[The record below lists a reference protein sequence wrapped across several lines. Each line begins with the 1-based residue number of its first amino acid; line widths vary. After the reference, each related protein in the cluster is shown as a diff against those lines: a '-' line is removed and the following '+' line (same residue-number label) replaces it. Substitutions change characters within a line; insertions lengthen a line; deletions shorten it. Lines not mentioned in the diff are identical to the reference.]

1 MTERNASG
9 NETVFDA
16 VVVGAG
22 PSGLAMALL
31 LARHGFST
39 ALVAPDMPADD
50 DRTTA
55 LLESSVEMLRAL
67 ELWDR
72 IAPFAAGLRHM
83 RIIDGTNRLI
93 RAPEVVFDASELKLE
108 AFGFNIRNRDLNR
121 ELAAAAAQH
130 EGLQRRNARFV
141 GMTLEGAAAQVRLD
155 TGETLTASL
164 VIGADGRGSPVRAAA
179 GIKAR
184 DWRYPQAALI
194 LNLDHDLPHNSHSNE
209 FHTPTGPFT
218 LVPLPGRSSSLV
230 CVESPEGVER
240 LKALDD
246 AALSAELERRARSIL
261 GKMRVSGARQ
271 VYPLGGLS
279 AERMGQARCALVGEA
294 AHVFPPIGAQG
305 LNLGLRDVAALGEI
319 LVAARLRGED
329 LGADAVLARYEKAR
343 RPDIASR
350 TAAVDLLNRSLLS
363 DMVPVQALRSFG
375 LYVASRVPPLRRMM
389 MREGIAPMLA
399 RPKLM
404 RGLSLG

>member
-1 MTERNASG
+1 
-9 NETVFDA
+9 
-16 VVVGAG
+16 
-22 PSGLAMALL
+22 
-31 LARHGFST
+31 
-39 ALVAPDMPADD
+39 
-50 DRTTA
+50 
-55 LLESSVEMLRAL
+55 
-67 ELWDR
+67 
-72 IAPFAAGLRHM
+72 
-83 RIIDGTNRLI
+83 
-93 RAPEVVFDASELKLE
+93 
-108 AFGFNIRNRDLNR
+108 
-121 ELAAAAAQH
+121 
-130 EGLQRRNARFV
+130 
-141 GMTLEGAAAQVRLD
+141 
-155 TGETLTASL
+155 
-164 VIGADGRGSPVRAAA
+164 
-179 GIKAR
+179 
-184 DWRYPQAALI
+184 
-194 LNLDHDLPHNSHSNE
+194 
-209 FHTPTGPFT
+209 
-218 LVPLPGRSSSLV
+218 
-230 CVESPEGVER
+230 
-240 LKALDD
+240 
-246 AALSAELERRARSIL
+246 
-261 GKMRVSGARQ
+261 VSGARQ